1 MNSTSMCSFSQ
12 SDCVSN
18 HLTNSNSIFKNCEI
32 VLQLESTVIEFVS
45 YLVTQIHLSQ
55 NILYTKRELLPGQL

>member
-1 MNSTSMCSFSQ
+1 MCSFSQ

-18 HLTNSNSIFKNCEI
+18 YLTDSNSVFKNCEI

-55 NILYTKRELLPGQL
+55 NILYTKRDLLPGQL